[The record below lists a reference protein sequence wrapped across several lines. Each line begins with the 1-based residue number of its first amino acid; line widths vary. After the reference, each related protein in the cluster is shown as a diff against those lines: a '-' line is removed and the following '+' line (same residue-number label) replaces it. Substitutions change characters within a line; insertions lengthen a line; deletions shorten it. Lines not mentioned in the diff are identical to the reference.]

1 MPPTLGPGR
10 VGMRVW
16 VYHPSSQS
24 GWRGDTPTHAYSF
37 PPGGRN
43 SISIPAAS
51 YSPTRSL
58 VQYHQRWKA

>member
-1 MPPTLGPGR
+1 MSSNNATYSLAGAGR

-37 PPGGRN
+37 PPGGEG
-43 SISIPAAS
+43 
-51 YSPTRSL
+51 T
-58 VQYHQRWKA
+58 V